1 VAAKIGLT
9 SQQVLLKHL
18 ISDTE
23 EDAVSVGRQ
32 GLLLRKIVLVLVK
45 TLSYRSIDLPELRA
59 QALRNQWNEAYA
71 WLSEREQEALSLLA
85 RSIMN
90 HEGKT
95 FQERL
100 EQAVLRLITE
110 PSV

>member
-1 VAAKIGLT
+1 
-9 SQQVLLKHL
+9 L
-18 ISDTE
+18 ISAGIE
-23 EDAVSVGRQ
+23 E
-32 GLLLRKIVLVLVK
+32 
-45 TLSYRSIDLPELRA
+45 A

-71 WLSEREQEALSLLA
+71 WLSEREHEALSLLA

-100 EQAVLRLITE
+100 EQAVLRLITG
-110 PSV
+110 PSCNATTNVFESKTKRFP